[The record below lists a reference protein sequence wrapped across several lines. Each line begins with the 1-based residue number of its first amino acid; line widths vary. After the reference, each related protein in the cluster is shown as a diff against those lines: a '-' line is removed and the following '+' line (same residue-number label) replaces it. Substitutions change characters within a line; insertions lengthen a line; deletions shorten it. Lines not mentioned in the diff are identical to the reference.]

1 MMTKED
7 FQNYAKAG
15 FNIIPVA
22 KEIFLEDQT
31 PLTLYSQISNKSNT
45 FLYLDISVI
54 YRAKTLVRFARFLK
68 SFWYSSICHLSALD
82 RKRTILVTSN
92 LRLKCACCLF
102 SLPPGSMK

>member
-31 PLTLYSQISNKSNT
+31 PLTLYSQISNKSNS
-45 FLYLDISVI
+45 FL
-54 YRAKTLVRFARFLK
+54 
-68 SFWYSSICHLSALD
+68 
-82 RKRTILVTSN
+82 N
-92 LRLKCACCLF
+92 LNKAASGRF
-102 SLPPGSMK
+102 SLSTLSH

>member
-45 FLYLDISVI
+45 FLLESVEGGDQW
-54 YRAKTLVRFARFLK
+54 AQF
-68 SFWYSSICHLSALD
+68 SIIGHHNS
-82 RKRTILVTSN
+82 
-92 LRLKCACCLF
+92 
-102 SLPPGSMK
+102 